1 MFGWGGQR
9 VRRGGGRRARRGGGR
24 RVKRGVVGAKSE
36 ERDGRSMR

>member
-9 VRRGGGRRARRGGGR
+9 VRRGGGRR
-24 RVKRGVVGAKSE
+24 VKRGVAGVKSE